1 MVYSHAMTKKTFG
14 VGDDVITPSTRGT
27 VIDIS
32 PTPSGQFVFGVEDAA
47 GEVRYFTPKALTHA

>member
-1 MVYSHAMTKKTFG
+1 MTKKTFG

-47 GEVRYFTPKALTHA
+47 GEVRYFTSKALTHA